1 MTPTSRPNRSLK
13 SIAFFTHAR
22 LRVLENA
29 WVETYLKPALKA
41 QQAAAAPAT
50 EPQDN
55 TSLICHTLTVITII
69 CLLVFAALLF
79 KLQYPST
86 VCIALQVV
94 GLCK

>member
-13 SIAFFTHAR
+13 SIAFFAHAR

-29 WVETYLKPALKA
+29 WIETYLKPALKA
-41 QQAAAAPAT
+41 KQAAPAPTT

-55 TSLICHTLTVITII
+55 TNLICHTLTAATVIG
-69 CLLVFAALLF
+69 LLIFAALLF

-86 VCIALQVV
+86 TCIALQVV